1 MKLIKDIIVF
11 TEYVN
16 GFYNLD
22 YGFYPIGTAEQIDK
36 AIYKMITEVRFLDIN
51 FDSVDRERVRGIL
64 EKMIHDTN
72 VDNLSK
78 TKLG

>member
-1 MKLIKDIIVF
+1 MKLIKDIITF

-16 GFYNLD
+16 GFYNID
-22 YGFYPIGTAEQIDK
+22 YGFYPIATNKQIDK
-36 AIYKMITEVRFLDIN
+36 AIYKMITEVRFLEIN

-64 EKMIHDTN
+64 EKMIYDKN
-72 VDNLSK
+72 VDNLSI

>member
-1 MKLIKDIIVF
+1 MKLIIDIIKF
-11 TEYVN
+11 TEYCN

-22 YGFYPIGTAEQIDK
+22 YGMYPTATNIQIDT

-51 FDSVDRERVRGIL
+51 FDSLDRERVKGIL
-64 EKMIHDTN
+64 DKMIYDIN
-72 VDNLSK
+72 VDNLSI